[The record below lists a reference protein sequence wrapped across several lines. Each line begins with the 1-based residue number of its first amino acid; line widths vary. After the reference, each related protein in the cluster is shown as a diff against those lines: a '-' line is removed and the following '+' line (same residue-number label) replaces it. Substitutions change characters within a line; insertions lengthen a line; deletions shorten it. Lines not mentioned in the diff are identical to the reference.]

1 MSPIRHPML
10 LAAAC
15 LLALSIAVPG
25 TPPTPPKKQGFDAY
39 PLVRTRNIFDPER
52 QPGVGMATSDT
63 VQPSVPPATNAD
75 YAALNGTMITAE
87 KALAFFSGS
96 RPEFNIVLAPNGIIA
111 GARLVKIAPDSIE
124 VERAGKRTVI
134 AVGQTVPLNASSIP
148 TAAPVPSPT
157 DIPSTSTPSSSTP
170 SSSTPAS
177 STPLSGV
184 DREAV
189 MRRMMEKRQQELK

>member
-1 MSPIRHPML
+1 MSPIRYPML

-15 LLALSIAVPG
+15 LIALSIAAPG
-25 TPPTPPKKQGFDAY
+25 TPPTPLKKQGFDAY

-52 QPGVGMATSDT
+52 QPGISMAASDAA
-63 VQPSVPPATNAD
+63 QPPTPPASNAD

-96 RPEFNIVLAPNGIIA
+96 RPEFNKVLAPNGTIA
-111 GARLVKIAPDSIE
+111 GARLVKITPDSIE
-124 VERAGKRTVI
+124 VEREGKRTVV
-134 AVGQTVPLNASSIP
+134 AVGQTVPLNASSAP
-148 TAAPVPSPT
+148 TAAPAPSPT
-157 DIPSTSTPSSSTP
+157 TDTPSSSAP
-170 SSSTPAS
+170 SPSTPAS
-177 STPLSGV
+177 TTPLSGL